1 MCNCTDLLVPLIGVI
16 TNIQKE
22 TPDTKTFRIVGK
34 HGGKAFDHMP
44 GQCAM
49 LGVPGVGEAMFSISS
64 SPTNAEYME
73 FSIKAVGKLTNY
85 LHRLEPGRQL
95 TIRGPYGKPFP
106 VDDTL
111 KNKDLLFIAGGIGLA
126 PLRSVIRY
134 VLDKRKNYGSVDIL
148 YGARSASDLVF
159 KGEVTND
166 WPSLPDTRTY
176 VTIDR
181 AQEGWDGHVGFVPA
195 YLQEIGFDTSKT
207 ALICGPPIM
216 IKYALAALLEMGF
229 KKEQVYT
236 TLEMRM
242 KCGLGKCGRCNIGSK
257 YICKDGP
264 VFRCDELD
272 YLPDEY

>member
-1 MCNCTDLLVPLIGVI
+1 MCNCTDLLIPTIGVI
-16 TNIQKE
+16 THMQSE
-22 TPDTKTFRIVGK
+22 TLDTKTFRIVGVD
-34 HGGKAFDHMP
+34 GQKAFAHMP

-64 SPTNAEYME
+64 SPTNTDYME

-85 LHRLEPGRQL
+85 LHNMEIGSHI

-106 VDDTL
+106 IDDEL
-111 KNKDLLFIAGGIGLA
+111 RDKNLLFIAGGIGLA

-134 VLDKRKNYGSVDIL
+134 VLDKRDNYKSVDIL
-148 YGARSASDLVF
+148 YGARSVSDLVY
-159 KGEVTND
+159 KNEIMTEWAKEPNTN
-166 WPSLPDTRTY
+166 TY

-181 AQEGWDGHVGFVPA
+181 FEDGWDGHVGFVPA
-195 YLQEIGFDTSKT
+195 YLQEIGFDNSKT

-216 IKYALAALLEMGF
+216 IKFALAALLEIGF

-257 YICKDGP
+257 FACKDGP

-272 YLPDEY
+272 YLPNEY